1 MVHFR
6 SIKPPATRAGASPR
20 RGPLGLIVLLGCL
33 TLVVAGA
40 AAFAAEGPAPSP
52 APTPTAT
59 PSPTPTPTP
68 EAARKSAKPAA
79 AINKDSVKGGM
90 DSSKPQPSGTPTPAA
105 SAHDQAPLRFD
116 DNDLTTRYH
125 GRPAP
130 AGPSEESDQAVGDTS
145 GGPAPPTGPVTGSAK
160 PAPASPAPAKPPS
173 ASPSPAKP
181 APPKPAPP
189 QADPLKVYHDR
200 EANETF
206 RKEQIEA
213 LRARIAQ
220 AQSRLDYLNQRRL
233 AVLDPLR
240 IPPKAPEGEEVD
252 PKLKPK
258 ELLEQLDAQIA
269 TASSDLDDLKTQLV
283 TIETH
288 FQRESGNK

>member
-1 MVHFR
+1 MIRLR
-6 SIKPPATRAGASPR
+6 SIEPPMKRVGASPR
-20 RGPLGLIVLLGCL
+20 QGPLGLIVLLGFL
-33 TLVVAGA
+33 TLAVAGA
-40 AAFAAEGPAPSP
+40 AALAAEGPAASP
-52 APTPTAT
+52 APTPA
-59 PSPTPTPTP
+59 PRPTPAPTPAP
-68 EAARKSAKPAA
+68 EAARKPRRPAA
-79 AINKDSVKGGM
+79 VINKDSVKGGV
-90 DSSKPQPSGTPTPAA
+90 DTSKTQPSGTGTPAP
-105 SAHDQAPLRFD
+105 SAHDRAPLRFD

-130 AGPSEESDQAVGDTS
+130 AEPSEESDRAVKEVS
-145 GGPAPPTGPVTGSAK
+145 GGAALPAGPVTGSA
-160 PAPASPAPAKPPS
+160 SPAPATPPS
-173 ASPSPAKP
+173 ASPPPAKP
-181 APPKPAPP
+181 APGKPAPSRPALP

-200 EANETF
+200 EANEKF

-240 IPPKAPEGEEVD
+240 IPPKAPEGEQID

-258 ELLEQLDAQIA
+258 DLLDQLDAEIA
-269 TASSDLDDLKTQLV
+269 TASSELDDLKTQLV